1 MNKTHDE
8 IEPGHGAMTRR
19 EMLTTAVK
27 TAGTG
32 MLLLLPMI
40 RPEFSGA
47 ADADTGISAA
57 QWTVAGKAAQFPLGQ
72 PQRTALKGGAILY
85 ITRAT
90 ATTLTAVSAKCTH
103 RGCEVGWNKPAHQ
116 FICPCHGAAF
126 ASNGKNLHGPRREP
140 GEAQPAL
147 PSVPVM
153 QKEGQVLV
161 NLKAVPAPELVP
173 GH

>member
-1 MNKTHDE
+1 MNKKQDE
-8 IEPGHGAMTRR
+8 INAGNGAMTRR
-19 EMLTTAVK
+19 EVLTSAVK

-40 RPEFSGA
+40 T
-47 ADADTGISAA
+47 ADADTGASAA
-57 QWTVAGKAAQFPLGQ
+57 QWTVAGKAAQFAVGQ
-72 PQRTALKGGAILY
+72 PQRTALKGGAVLY
-85 ITRAT
+85 ITRVT

-116 FICPCHGAAF
+116 FACPCHGAAF
-126 ASNGKNLHGPRREP
+126 ASNGKNLHGTRREP
-140 GEAQPAL
+140 GEALPAL

-153 QKEGQVLV
+153 QKNGQVLV

>member
-1 MNKTHDE
+1 MNKTQDE
-8 IEPGHGAMTRR
+8 MSEGDGAMTRR
-19 EMLTTAVK
+19 ALLTSAVK

-32 MLLLLPMI
+32 LLLLLPMI
-40 RPEFSGA
+40 T
-47 ADADTGISAA
+47 ADADTGASAA
-57 QWTVAGKAAQFPLGQ
+57 QWIVAGKAAQFPMGQ
-72 PQRTALKGGAILY
+72 PQRTALKGGAVLY
-85 ITRAT
+85 ITRVN

-103 RGCEVGWNKPAHQ
+103 RGCEVGWNKPANQ
-116 FICPCHGAAF
+116 FICPCHGAEF

-147 PSVPVM
+147 PSVPVT
-153 QKEGQVLV
+153 QKKGQVLV